1 MAGIAAGG
9 PRAAVARVQRIDAP
23 PERAATHRTN
33 RAVACILVRSDAQE
47 MQNAAEA
54 MPGDQLRVLTRIL
67 ADLRLSR
74 YLALRALDRLL
85 VSYCALRLCSFFSY
99 EADAHLIKTQSIE
112 KARTS

>member
-1 MAGIAAGG
+1 MVPSRNTAPPASDG
-9 PRAAVARVQRIDAP
+9 VIDAP
-23 PERAATHRTN
+23 PERAATHRTI

-74 YLALRALDRLL
+74 
-85 VSYCALRLCSFFSY
+85 
-99 EADAHLIKTQSIE
+99 
-112 KARTS
+112 